1 MTEVEKKE
9 IVDAVLAEIRKREK
23 PLNGLPVAESLD
35 GLKSL
40 PAFKDDKLVVAK
52 IEQLKGRD
60 GKDGRLSA
68 VDHGTSDTTFALTPN
83 TMHVWGEVPALT
95 LSLAENPDAGVFT
108 EYAFQFTAPAGIP
121 TTLSLSIPGLKWY
134 NDYTPPVEAGKTYQ
148 GSVANNVIVMGGV
161 TR

>member
-9 IVDAVLAEIRKREK
+9 IVDAVLAEIRRREK

-68 VDHGTSDTTFALTPN
+68 VDTGF
-83 TMHVWGEVPALT
+83 EV
-95 LSLAENPDAGVFT
+95 V
-108 EYAFQFTAPAGIP
+108 
-121 TTLSLSIPGLKWY
+121 
-134 NDYTPPVEAGKTYQ
+134 
-148 GSVANNVIVMGGV
+148 
-161 TR
+161 

>member
-60 GKDGRLSA
+60 GKDGRLSV
-68 VDHGTSDTTFALTPN
+68 VDHGTGDTTFALTPN
-83 TMHVWGEVPALT
+83 VMHVWGEVASLNLT
-95 LSLAENPDAGVFT
+95 IAPNTEPDVLAV
-108 EYAFQFTAPAGIP
+108 YSFQFTSPAG
-121 TTLSLSIPGLKWY
+121 TATALTVTGVKWY